1 MVSYFSDE
9 WVRGEDGMLHR
20 HGARVMVFD
29 GEGRVL
35 LQRGHDL
42 DEPERHWWFTPGG
55 GIRPGED
62 AREAAARELAEETG
76 IVVPAADLEG
86 PVAVRS
92 AIFDFAREW
101 VHQEEVFFRAVV
113 TGGALDAG
121 GWTEAERQVM
131 LEQRWV
137 SVEEI
142 AALEGELFPEEL
154 ASFAQELLAGWNGSV
169 LVLRK
174 EDTR

>member
-20 HGARVMVFD
+20 HGARVILFD
-29 GEGRVL
+29 AQGRVL
-35 LQRGHDL
+35 LQRGHDI
-42 DEPERHWWFTPGG
+42 DDPSRHWWFTPGG

-62 AREAAARELAEETG
+62 PRDAAARELAEETG
-76 IVVPAADLEG
+76 IVLPSAVLEG

-101 VHQEEVFFRAVV
+101 VHQEEVFYRAAVA
-113 TGGALDAG
+113 GAILDAS
-121 GWTEAERQVM
+121 GWTAAERQIM

-137 SVEEI
+137 AVAEI
-142 AALEGELFPEEL
+142 AELDGELFPEEL
-154 ASFAQELLAGWNGSV
+154 ASFASELSAGWNGAV
-169 LVLRK
+169 RELRK